1 VIHQF
6 MPCISNVIN
15 KIKLPISER
24 SEDVL
29 NHIQI
34 MASWRITC
42 EDKSDHHRFH
52 DKKQSAWS

>member
-1 VIHQF
+1 
-6 MPCISNVIN
+6 
-15 KIKLPISER
+15 LPMSER

-29 NHIQI
+29 IHIQI
-34 MASWRITC
+34 MASWRVTC

>member
-15 KIKLPISER
+15 KIKLTMNER

-42 EDKSDHHRFH
+42 EDKKGSSQILWQE
-52 DKKQSAWS
+52 KIC